1 MSNQTTLFHG
11 GAYEITKAR
20 EPQAGLVV
28 QVFDMEEDASSVAPM
43 TPAEWDT
50 FVTKGN
56 AALGRPC
63 ASTPLES
70 RLLAA
75 IEATDE
81 HAETGWSIGAEAED
95 VAAVKGKATGL
106 RAALAMVREQG
117 ATVPRAGVA
126 AALAP
131 VLTLHAQIAE
141 ECGRERT
148 NAIEA
153 LLTALDDARA
163 TLEAAGLWPVAAP
176 GGAPK

>member
-1 MSNQTTLFHG
+1 MAMGDQQTTLFHG

-43 TPAEWDT
+43 TPAEWDA
-50 FVTKGN
+50 FVARGN
-56 AALGRPC
+56 AALGRS
-63 ASTPLES
+63 STPLES

-81 HAETGWSIGAEAED
+81 HAETGWSIGAESED

-117 ATVPRAGVA
+117 AP
-126 AALAP
+126 LS
-131 VLTLHAQIAE
+131 
-141 ECGRERT
+141 
-148 NAIEA
+148 EA
-153 LLTALDDARA
+153 LPLLVELRSFLPFGRASRLVDLVTCYVTDALGVP
-163 TLEAAGLWPVAAP
+163 LPEKGAAP
-176 GGAPK
+176 TTQTEKG